1 MGLFDKLFNK
11 KEKEEK
17 RVTPSIQDD
26 SRDNAVMSMTEDG
39 RKMFEYY
46 QAKKDFGQFYDT
58 TRVVV
63 NKEPRIVEGRTL
75 YDCLVSWFGRSDAVY
90 FIDGVET
97 GGRRDEYEHIVAGI
111 DPERMQADGH
121 YLQMVMTDLLE
132 QKRVNKY
139 LERGMKE
146 ESELRSDE
154 LACGRYIGEI
164 EQKPDGTYRKVF
176 GARVGK
182 VEHNSEYMKQA
193 RQVARDQRAKWRA
206 ESIARKQ
213 AEIARLQAEIDEE
226 TK

>member
-26 SRDNAVMSMTEDG
+26 SRDSAVMSMTEDG

-46 QAKKDFGQFYDT
+46 QSKKDFGQFYDT

-63 NKEPRIVEGRTL
+63 NKDPRIVEGRTL
-75 YDCLVSWFGRSDAVY
+75 YDCLVSWFGRDDAVY
-90 FIDGVET
+90 FEEGRQA
-97 GGRRDEYEHIVAGI
+97 RRDTYEYIVAGI
-111 DPERMQADGH
+111 DPEKMAQDGT
-121 YLQMVMTDLLE
+121 YLQTVMTDLLE

-146 ESELRSDE
+146 ESELRPDE

-193 RQVARDQRAKWRA
+193 RQVAREQRAKWRA

>member
-1 MGLFDKLFNK
+1 MGLFDRLFNK
-11 KEKEEK
+11 KEKAQETTQMPREPLK
-17 RVTPSIQDD
+17 Q
-26 SRDNAVMSMTEDG
+26 RDGITMRMTQDG
-39 RKMFEYY
+39 RKVFEYY
-46 QAKKDFGQFYDT
+46 DAHTQFGKFYDT
-58 TRVVV
+58 TRVVI
-63 NKEPRIVEGRTL
+63 NQEPRIIEGRTV
-75 YDCLVSWFGRSDAVY
+75 YDCLVSWFGQSDAVY
-90 FIDGVET
+90 LDKNMK
-97 GGRRDEYEHIVAGI
+97 GRQDIYEHIVAGI
-111 DPERMQADGH
+111 DPEKMQADGH

-146 ESELRSDE
+146 ESELGTDE

-182 VEHNSEYMKQA
+182 VEHNSEYMQQA
-193 RQVARDQRAKWRA
+193 RQSARDQRAKWRA

-213 AEIARLQAEIDEE
+213 AEIARLQAEIEEE